1 MSDKLQ
7 QAIQATRVGDKKNA
21 QFLLTQAIQEEP
33 DNPQSWYLLSL
44 LVDDEEKKKMYLSQV
59 LNLDPDHARASQQM
73 LILTETGET
82 AVPEEEA
89 AQEEAT
95 VILSSDSP
103 DLEAQDE
110 GATIPD
116 WMAEDLPPAKADEET
131 VAAETAVVAEAEP
144 VPEWLKESVEEDW
157 DKEKVTTA
165 APPVTKAKKPKK
177 IATQPDA
184 KQKQITKKEPA
195 TQGMNEQIYNY
206 LLIILVIIAVV
217 VLIILAYMFLITM

>member
-33 DNPQSWYLLSL
+33 DDPQSWYLLSL

-73 LILTETGET
+73 LILTET
-82 AVPEEEA
+82 AVPE
-89 AQEEAT
+89 EEAT